1 MKDEMHRL
9 VRIEQSTFGNHSEY
23 YDIFVFFPNES
34 NRLSKITVRCL
45 TGKILKTNRR
55 GKAKVA
61 QEVEFNNERDMQ
73 KWVQE
78 RIHRQTKRRYV
89 YEYDDDELSILNEL
103 M

>member
-1 MKDEMHRL
+1 MKDEMHQL
-9 VRIEQSTFGNHSEY
+9 VRIEQSSFGNHSEY
-23 YDIFVFFPNES
+23 YDIFVFYPTTT

-55 GKAKVA
+55 GKSKLA
-61 QEVEFNNERDMQ
+61 QEVKFNTEKEMR

-89 YEYDDDELSILNEL
+89 YEYDDDELSILDEL